1 MMWIRDKAMKPSLST
16 DYCFFFDL
24 QFIHNRIGSDKCGL
38 CTGAWNR
45 FNITMDDYVYG
56 NL

>member
-1 MMWIRDKAMKPSLST
+1 MKPRLST

-24 QFIHNRIGSDKCGL
+24 QFRHNRICSDKCGL
-38 CTGAWNR
+38 CTGAQKH
-45 FNITMDDYVYG
+45 FNITMDEHVNG